1 MTSYLIFWIMACI
14 LFTIL
19 EVMTQQLVAMWF
31 VAGSLA
37 ALLLSIFE
45 VDMNLQL
52 LAFVVVSTISLVAL
66 RPLVKKVTYG
76 KVIPT
81 NSDVNVGEMAIVTTD
96 FDSATHEGR
105 IVVNNMDWAVKSIED
120 IDFVK
125 GDRVLIDHIEGVKC
139 LVRKMN

>member
-66 RPLVKKVTYG
+66 RPLVKKV
-76 KVIPT
+76 I
-81 NSDVNVGEMAIVTTD
+81 MARL
-96 FDSATHEGR
+96 FR
-105 IVVNNMDWAVKSIED
+105 
-120 IDFVK
+120 
-125 GDRVLIDHIEGVKC
+125 LI
-139 LVRKMN
+139 RM